1 MLKLSAVRM
10 AIEDVEQ
17 AIGAMPVPDAV
28 AAQTVGAQTMAANRR
43 ALARLYT
50 AYAQGVLKRHGIAV
64 DLDDVCGQCC
74 RDCPDGRCVRLP
86 C

>member
-17 AIGAMPVPDAV
+17 SIAEMLAPEAV
-28 AAQTVGAQTMAANRR
+28 TANRR

-50 AYAQGVLKRHGIAV
+50 AYAQGILKRHGIAV

-74 RDCPDGRCVRLP
+74 RDCPDGRCIRLP

>member
-1 MLKLSAVRM
+1 MLNLSAVRM

-17 AIGAMPVPDAV
+17 AIGAMQVPEAMTPKAV
-28 AAQTVGAQTMAANRR
+28 ADNRR

-64 DLDDVCGQCC
+64 DLDDICAQCC
-74 RDCPDGRCVRLP
+74 RACPEGNCARRP

>member
-1 MLKLSAVRM
+1 MLNLSVVRK

-17 AIGAMPVPDAV
+17 AIAAMLAPETLAAKTV
-28 AAQTVGAQTMAANRR
+28 AMNRR

-50 AYAQGVLKRHGIAV
+50 AYAQGLLKRHGIAV
-64 DLDDVCGQCC
+64 DLDDICGQCC
-74 RDCPDGRCVRLP
+74 HDCPDGRCARLA

>member
-1 MLKLSAVRM
+1 MLNLSAVRT

-17 AIGAMPVPDAV
+17 AIAAMLAPETL
-28 AAQTVGAQTMAANRR
+28 AANTVAANRR

-50 AYAQGVLKRHGIAV
+50 AYAQGILKRHGIAV

-74 RDCPDGRCVRLP
+74 RDCPDGHCARLP

>member
-17 AIGAMPVPDAV
+17 SIAGMLAPEAV
-28 AAQTVGAQTMAANRR
+28 TANRR

-50 AYAQGVLKRHGIAV
+50 AYAQGILKRHGIAV

-74 RDCPDGRCVRLP
+74 RDCPDGRCIRLP

>member
-17 AIGAMPVPDAV
+17 S
-28 AAQTVGAQTMAANRR
+28 MAGKLGQEVVTANRR

-50 AYAQGVLKRHGIAV
+50 AYAQGILKRHGIAV

-74 RDCPDGRCVRLP
+74 RDCPDGRYVRLP

>member
-1 MLKLSAVRM
+1 MLNLSAVRT

-17 AIGAMPVPDAV
+17 AIGAVLAPEALTASKV
-28 AAQTVGAQTMAANRR
+28 AANRR

-64 DLDDVCGQCC
+64 DLDDICGQCC
-74 RDCPDGRCVRLP
+74 RDCPDGRCARLP
-86 C
+86 S